1 MIRRT
6 AMNMPDEKALRQ
18 YQSSL
23 NLDPLWIPFTANR
36 QFKSAP
42 RLLVSAKDMHYQTH
56 DGRKV
61 LDGVAGLWAVNA
73 GHCRPKIVEAIQKQ
87 AATIDYATGFQMHH
101 PAAFQAAEKVVAL
114 APKGLD
120 HVFFTNSGSEAVDTA
135 LKIALAYHRVRGE
148 GTRRFLIGRERGY
161 HGVGFGGISVGGMVG
176 NRKTFGN
183 MLGSVDHL
191 RHTHDPSRNAWTRGQ
206 PEHGAEY
213 ADDLERLV
221 QLHDASNIAAV
232 IVEPVAGSTG
242 VLVPPKGYLQKLRS
256 LCDKYGI
263 LLIFDE
269 VITGF
274 GRTGKAFAS
283 QTFGVTPDM
292 ITCAKALTNAAVPM
306 GGVIVKKEIY
316 DTFMDK
322 GGPESNIEFF
332 HGYTYSGHP
341 LAAAAACATLD
352 LFKEESLFER
362 AASLAPY
369 WEDAAHSLKG
379 LPHVIDIRTIG
390 LVAGIELQ
398 GMPDKPG
405 ARAFE
410 AFLRAY
416 NKNVLI
422 RTTGDTIALS
432 PPFIIEKNQID
443 EIFGTVREILKT
455 LP

>member
-1 MIRRT
+1 
-6 AMNMPDEKALRQ
+6 MNMPDEKALRHL
-18 YQSSL
+18 SDSL
-23 NLDPLWIPFTANR
+23 NLEPLWIPFTANR
-36 QFKSAP
+36 QFKTAP
-42 RLLVSAKDMHYQTH
+42 RLLVSAKDMYYQTH
-56 DGRKV
+56 DGRKM
-61 LDGVAGLWAVNA
+61 LDGIAGLWAVNA
-73 GHCRPKIVEAIQKQ
+73 GHCRQKIVDAIKKQ
-87 AATIDYATGFQMHH
+87 AETIDYATGFQLHH
-101 PAAFQAAEKVVAL
+101 PTAFLAAEKLVSIT
-114 APKGLD
+114 PKGLD

-148 GTRRFLIGRERGY
+148 GTRRILIGRERGY
-161 HGVGFGGISVGGMVG
+161 HGVGFGGISVGGMSG

-183 MLGSVDHL
+183 MLASVDHL
-191 RHTHDPSRNAWTRGQ
+191 RHTHDLGRNAYSRGQ
-206 PEHGAEY
+206 PEHGAEF
-213 ADDLERLV
+213 ADELERLV

-242 VLVPPKGYLQKLRS
+242 VLVPPKGYLQKLRQI
-256 LCDKYGI
+256 CDKHGI

-274 GRTGKAFAS
+274 GRTGKAFAA

-306 GGVIVKKEIY
+306 GGVVVKKQIY

-322 GGPESNIEFF
+322 GGADSNIEFF

-341 LAAAAACATLD
+341 LASAAACAALD
-352 LFKEESLFER
+352 LFKEEKLFER
-362 AASLAPY
+362 AAELAPY
-369 WEDAAHSLKG
+369 WEDVAHSLKG

-390 LVAGIELQ
+390 LVVGIELQ
-398 GMPDKPG
+398 PLADKPG

-422 RTTGDTIALS
+422 RTTGDTIAMS
-432 PPFIIEKNQID
+432 PPFIIEKAQID
-443 EIFGTVREILKT
+443 QLFDTVRDVLKT